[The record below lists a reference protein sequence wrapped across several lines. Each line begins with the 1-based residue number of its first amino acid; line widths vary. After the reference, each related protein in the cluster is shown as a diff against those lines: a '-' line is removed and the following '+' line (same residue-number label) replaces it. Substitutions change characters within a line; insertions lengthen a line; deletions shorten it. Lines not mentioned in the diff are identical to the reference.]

1 MSFDFTL
8 PKCQITE
15 EFLKLTSETKIK
27 ILELGL
33 CLFNKGVNT
42 LQAMNNVDWQNKLTE
57 LEIKQQEEVENLLKQ
72 INREK
77 FLKQQL
83 ENEHRVQLNEI
94 SQQIRN
100 MCAIAH
106 KNEIEIIKN
115 ENSELRHELKLS
127 RNEINT
133 IRTTVVENI
142 ERKYEEKME
151 KMEEKMEKQRE
162 KYEEKYEEKLEKE
175 REHITEIKKRKNN
188 STLKGQDG
196 EIETEKSLNLLFPKA
211 EIINQSKEGG
221 RGDFTL
227 LENDINMMIEVKN
240 YDKNVNKT
248 EINKFH
254 RDMKNN
260 EEYTCGVL
268 LSLKSGIC
276 NKKDFSFEFINER
289 PVIYLHRFNDDKKKI
304 QYAFNLF
311 KIILSIEN
319 LDVRNQEIIETIL
332 STEGEIIK
340 GYNVMKTS
348 INKFQKDFLE
358 IMNSQEEKIK
368 KIFYLINKKNT

>member
-1 MSFDFTL
+1 
-8 PKCQITE
+8 
-15 EFLKLTSETKIK
+15 
-27 ILELGL
+27 
-33 CLFNKGVNT
+33 
-42 LQAMNNVDWQNKLTE
+42 
-57 LEIKQQEEVENLLKQ
+57 
-72 INREK
+72 
-77 FLKQQL
+77 
-83 ENEHRVQLNEI
+83 
-94 SQQIRN
+94 
-100 MCAIAH
+100 
-106 KNEIEIIKN
+106 
-115 ENSELRHELKLS
+115 
-127 RNEINT
+127 
-133 IRTTVVENI
+133 
-142 ERKYEEKME
+142 
-151 KMEEKMEKQRE
+151 
-162 KYEEKYEEKLEKE
+162 
-175 REHITEIKKRKNN
+175 
-188 STLKGQDG
+188 
-196 EIETEKSLNLLFPKA
+196 
-211 EIINQSKEGG
+211 
-221 RGDFTL
+221 L

-340 GYNVMKTS
+340 GYSVMRTS
-348 INKFQKDFLE
+348 INKFQKEFLE
-358 IMNSQEEKIK
+358 TMNTQEEKIK
-368 KIFYLINKKNT
+368 KIFFLINKKNT

>member
-8 PKCQITE
+8 PKSHITE
-15 EFLKLTSETKIK
+15 EFLKLSTENKIK
-27 ILELGL
+27 TIELGL
-33 CLFNKGVNT
+33 CLFNKGINMMQT
-42 LQAMNNVDWQNKLTE
+42 MNNVEWQNIQSE
-57 LEIKQQEEVENLLKQ
+57 LETRHGEETSNLLKQ
-72 INREK
+72 ISREK
-77 FLKQQL
+77 TLKQQL
-83 ENEHRVQLNEI
+83 DTDYKVQLNQV
-94 SQQIRN
+94 SDQIRN
-100 MCAIAH
+100 VCAVAH
-106 KNEIEIIKN
+106 KTEIELIKK
-115 ENSELRHELKLS
+115 ENTELRQELRKY
-127 RNEINT
+127 RNEITT
-133 IRTTVVENI
+133 IRTSVIEDVEK
-142 ERKYEEKME
+142 KYEQKLE
-151 KMEEKMEKQRE
+151 KMEEKMEKQQE
-162 KYEEKYEEKLEKE
+162 KYEQKLEKE

-211 EIINQSKEGG
+211 EIINQSKEAG

-340 GYNVMKTS
+340 GYSVMRTS
-348 INKFQKDFLE
+348 INKFQKEFLE
-358 IMNSQEEKIK
+358 TMNTQEEKIK
-368 KIFYLINKKNT
+368 KIFFLINKKNT

>member
-8 PKCQITE
+8 PKSHITE
-15 EFLKLTSETKIK
+15 EFLKLSTENKIK
-27 ILELGL
+27 TIELGL
-33 CLFNKGVNT
+33 CLFNKGINMMQT
-42 LQAMNNVDWQNKLTE
+42 MNNVEWQNIQSE
-57 LEIKQQEEVENLLKQ
+57 LEIRHGEETSNLLKQ
-72 INREK
+72 ISREK
-77 FLKQQL
+77 TLKQQL
-83 ENEHRVQLNEI
+83 DADYKVQLNQV
-94 SQQIRN
+94 SDQIRN
-100 MCAIAH
+100 VCAVAH
-106 KNEIEIIKN
+106 KTEIELIKK
-115 ENSELRHELKLS
+115 ENTELRQELRQS
-127 RNEINT
+127 RNEITT
-133 IRTTVVENI
+133 IRTSAIEDVEK
-142 ERKYEEKME
+142 KYEQKLE
-151 KMEEKMEKQRE
+151 KMEEKMEKQQE
-162 KYEEKYEEKLEKE
+162 KYEQKLEKE

-211 EIINQSKEGG
+211 EIINQSKEAG

-319 LDVRNQEIIETIL
+319 LDMRNQEIIETIL

-340 GYNVMKTS
+340 GYSVMRTS
-348 INKFQKDFLE
+348 INKFQKEFLE
-358 IMNSQEEKIK
+358 TMNTQEEKIK
-368 KIFYLINKKNT
+368 KIFFLINKKNT